1 MNYRPLFV
9 VVVALLGALG
19 FAQEPTA
26 QQKAA
31 DLVLTKVKKLEVY
44 NQILPVLMT
53 PDQIKALLPI
63 IEKHRAEAA
72 KLEAEEYK
80 WLSSIDKELS
90 DILKSAEEKGKIPDE
105 KVMETIVLYFN
116 AFVIKRR
123 ALVNET
129 VAELTK
135 VMKEKLNEGQ
145 VRAAANA
152 LDVRFYNLTKPKEE
166 LTEAEKLDTWVRVVL
181 LENHAYYIMLELS
194 KKK

>member
-1 MNYRPLFV
+1 MNYRPLLV
-9 VVVALLGALG
+9 VVVALLGAFG
-19 FAQEPTA
+19 FAQDPTA

-31 DLVLTKVKKLEVY
+31 DLILTKVKKLEVY

-90 DILKSAEEKGKIPDE
+90 DILKAAEEKGKIPDE

>member
-19 FAQEPTA
+19 FSQEPTA